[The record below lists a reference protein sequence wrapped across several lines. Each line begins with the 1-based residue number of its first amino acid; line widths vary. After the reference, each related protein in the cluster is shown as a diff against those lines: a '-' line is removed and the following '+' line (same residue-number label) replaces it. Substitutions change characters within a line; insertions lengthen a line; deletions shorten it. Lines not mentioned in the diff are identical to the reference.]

1 VVHQD
6 EVGMRRRYGAFDL
19 LQLAF
24 ADQRGGIRP
33 VTPLQEFPGD
43 LCACRESQLA
53 QFGQRLLRIRT
64 KVAGHLAG
72 GFAVA
77 DRGRARLRR
86 AGRDVKIAIDPR
98 ETAEFDS
105 NQKRPLWLTAAGAE
119 AG

>member
-1 VVHQD
+1 
-6 EVGMRRRYGAFDL
+6 
-19 LQLAF
+19 
-24 ADQRGGIRP
+24 
-33 VTPLQEFPGD
+33 
-43 LCACRESQLA
+43 
-53 QFGQRLLRIRT
+53 
-64 KVAGHLAG
+64 
-72 GFAVA
+72 VA